1 MNEDLVKLD
10 EVLEETNTPTE
21 TLTTDPKAVETAE
34 LEKAAAPTEKP
45 PIEAA
50 TEGFRRH
57 FPRFEMCV
65 ERLGNKSLR
74 RLLLALMA
82 QPLEDYSINLKRTE
96 EKFAYSLGEA
106 IFQYKMAI
114 ILHTLYE
121 NQVEIEKLKEDGVK
135 DETPSPGI
143 DLQEQA

>member
-1 MNEDLVKLD
+1 MSDELAKLD
-10 EVLEETNTPTE
+10 EVIADNPVISPEL
-21 TLTTDPKAVETAE
+21 LTTDPKAVETAQ
-34 LEKAAAPTEKP
+34 LEAAAAPTVQP

-50 TEGFRRH
+50 TDGFRRH

-65 ERLGNKSLR
+65 EKLGNKSLR
-74 RLLLALMA
+74 RLILALMA
-82 QPLEDYSINLKRTE
+82 QPLEDYTINLKRTE

-121 NQVEIEKLKEDGVK
+121 NQIEIEKLKEGVN
-135 DETPSPGI
+135 DEASSSGVSV
-143 DLQEQA
+143 QEQA